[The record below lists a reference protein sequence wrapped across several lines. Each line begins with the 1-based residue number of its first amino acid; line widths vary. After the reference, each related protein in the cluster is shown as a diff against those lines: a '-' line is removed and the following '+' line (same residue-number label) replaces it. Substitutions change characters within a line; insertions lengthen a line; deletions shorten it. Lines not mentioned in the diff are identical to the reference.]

1 MLSQQSKD
9 IIVATLPAVQ
19 EHATTITSVFYPL
32 MFERYPSVKDYFN
45 EAHQRQGTQ
54 AQALANAVIAYAA
67 NLDRLE
73 ALGDAVSLIVQKH
86 VSLNIQPEH
95 YPIVGECL
103 LAAIKEVL
111 GDAATDEVLGAWGE
125 AYGQLAD
132 IFIGA
137 EEQRYQQNEEK
148 AGGWRGERS
157 FRVERREKESDVIT
171 SFYLVPADGGALM
184 DFIPGQ
190 FTCVVVDIDG
200 RSRRRNYSLSDRPG
214 VGHYRI
220 SVKREADGHVSKYLH
235 EQVQVGDEIRLTA
248 PSGDFVLNQQKRP
261 LVLLTGGVGIT
272 PAISM
277 LQPALESGRDVHF
290 LHGAMNSRHHAF
302 REHVNALAEQHD
314 NLSIRYVYSDP
325 LPEDEAHGTGFFDRD
340 KLRKM
345 LPGGPDVDVYFLGP
359 KPFMQNCRKLLNE
372 LGVPEANQ
380 RYEFFGPLE
389 ELPA

>member
-340 KLRKM
+340 KLREM